1 MAGRSDTVPILL
13 VAANSFVP
21 LIVNQAK
28 VVDYLGSGM
37 RPRRAC
43 ERIDVCQ

>member
-1 MAGRSDTVPILL
+1 MADRSARSPIFFGSS
-13 VAANSFVP
+13 SFLP

-28 VVDYLGSGM
+28 VVDYLGK
-37 RPRRAC
+37 RPDHRCAC